1 VKEVFI
7 IAVQIVILAS
17 FVALVGFYGVVF
29 WHWRNDAKKYEV
41 RDDCWPG
48 TTVSSRPAK

>member
-1 VKEVFI
+1 VREVFV

-17 FVALVGFYGVVF
+17 FVALVGFYGIVF
-29 WHWRNDAKKYEV
+29 WHWRNDAKKPDV

-48 TTVSSRPAK
+48 TIVSSRPAK